1 VEYFFLFGGLIYL
14 LMGGDLLVRGAV
26 ALARR
31 ARVPPVIIALSVV
44 AFGTSLPELVVTL
57 RSVLTGYPGI
67 GIGNVVGSNI
77 ANVFLVVGVPAIV
90 YPLVTAKEAARR
102 DASAMVGV
110 TVLFV
115 VLSFLGDFGRLQ
127 GLLLLAVLAVLLGLT
142 ARETARRREG
152 DTDAPIE
159 WVLGL
164 PHRPWMIAL
173 FIVFGAIFMP
183 LGARMLIESAV
194 HIAAQLQIS
203 DAVAGLTLVAVSTS
217 LPELAT
223 AFVAALR
230 RQSGVAIGTAMGS
243 NIFNI
248 VAIMG
253 VTATVSPDPIVVP
266 HGFRTVDLPVMLAAS
281 LLLALFVWR
290 RRPIARLAGV
300 TLVVGYGLY
309 LLALFAN

>member
-1 VEYFFLFGGLIYL
+1 VEYFHLFAGLIYL

-44 AFGTSLPELVVTL
+44 AFGTSLPELVVNL
-57 RSVLTGYPGI
+57 RAVLTGYPGI

-77 ANVFLVVGVPAIV
+77 ANVFLVVGVPAAV
-90 YPLVTAKEAARR
+90 YPLVTGDAPARR
-102 DASAMVGV
+102 DAAVMVGV
-110 TVLFV
+110 SLLFLVLC
-115 VLSFLGDFGRLQ
+115 FLGDLGRPT
-127 GLLLLAVLAVLLGLT
+127 GITLLAVLAILMVLT
-142 ARETARRREG
+142 AREALRRRDRE
-152 DTDAPIE
+152 AHEPME

-164 PHRPWMIAL
+164 PSQTGMIAL
-173 FIVFGAIFMP
+173 FIGVGIVFLPMGAE
-183 LGARMLIESAV
+183 MLIGSAV
-194 HIAAQLQIS
+194 AIASQLGVS
-203 DAVAGLTLVAVSTS
+203 AAVAGLTLVAVGTS

-230 RQSGVAIGTAMGS
+230 RQGGVAIGTAIGS

-253 VTATVSPDPIVVP
+253 ITAATSPTPIAVP
-266 HGFRTVDLPVMLAAS
+266 PGFRTLDLPVMLAAS

-290 RRPIARLAGV
+290 RRPAGRLAGGALLFCYALYLV
-300 TLVVGYGLY
+300 TL
-309 LLALFAN
+309 FAG